1 MIGTQ
6 TPTQLRLAANRQ
18 VSRRDAIL
26 RSMALVHGE
35 LSVKAHILRGL
46 WRSGQRAEAHV
57 LLRFFTT
64 GSFTRGSD
72 GLAAPPR
79 SIECR
84 AVKGLTGP
92 SQYECRDGRSRSLS
106 TICSMVC
113 RASAAGCREC

>member
-84 AVKGLTGP
+84 AVKGPDGP
-92 SQYECRDGRSRSLS
+92 QSVRVPRWEIALFVNDLLYGLRLESRRYD
-106 TICSMVC
+106 C
-113 RASAAGCREC
+113 